1 MKCLVLWDIDRTL
14 INAGGGGKAI
24 FLAAYRE
31 VVGAEP
37 PGLPDFG
44 GRTDHYLFTAAL
56 AGHGHPVDDQLVA
69 LFLDTL
75 AAHTEAARE
84 RIREHGVVLAGA
96 AAAVAALA
104 EVPGV
109 VQTVVTGNIRDAARI
124 KLAVFDLL
132 DPMDLDIGGYGDEDP
147 VRAVLVRLARER
159 AERKHGV
166 ALSGDRIV
174 VIGDTPHDIEGA
186 LRNGVTAIGVATGG
200 ATADELHAAGA
211 HTVLES
217 LADTAALLRA
227 IGVA

>member
-1 MKCLVLWDIDRTL
+1 MDCLVLWDIDRTL
-14 INAGGGGKAI
+14 INAGGSGKAI

-44 GRTDHYLFTAAL
+44 GRTDHYLFTTAL
-56 AGHGHPVDDQLVA
+56 AGHGHPVDERVVA

-84 RIREHGVVLAGA
+84 QIRADGVALAGA

-104 EVPGV
+104 QVPGV
-109 VQTVVTGNIRDAARI
+109 VQTVVTGNVRDAARI
-124 KLAVFDLL
+124 KLAAFDLL
-132 DPMDLDIGGYGDEDP
+132 GPMDLDVGGYGGEHP
-147 VRAVLVRLARER
+147 VRSTLVRLARER

-166 ALSGDRIV
+166 ALPGHRVV
-174 VIGDTPHDIEGA
+174 VIGDTPHDVEGA
-186 LRNGVTAIGVATGG
+186 LHNGVTAIAVATGG
-200 ATADELHAAGA
+200 ATAAELRASGA
-211 HTVLES
+211 HTVLDS

-227 IGVA
+227 IGLG

>member
-1 MKCLVLWDIDRTL
+1 MEHLVLWDIDRTL

-24 FLAAYRE
+24 FLSAYRE

-37 PGLPDFG
+37 PSLPDFG
-44 GRTDHYLFTAAL
+44 GRTDHYIFTTAL
-56 AGHGHPVDDQLVA
+56 TGHGRGVDDRLTA

-84 RIREHGVVLAGA
+84 QIRANGVALAGA

-124 KLAVFDLL
+124 KLAAFDLL
-132 DPMDLDIGGYGDEDP
+132 GPMDLDIGGYGGEHP
-147 VRAVLVRLARER
+147 VRSVLVRLARDR

-166 ALSGDRIV
+166 ALPDHRVV
-174 VIGDTPHDIEGA
+174 VIGDTEHDVEGA
-186 LRNGVTAIGVATGG
+186 LHNGVTAIAVATGG
-200 ATADELHAAGA
+200 ATVAQLHAAGA